1 MSHRLR
7 RPAALIVP
15 LLLLGLTACGG
26 GSDEEK
32 TAKGFD
38 AVEISGEPGETPEF
52 DWKAGLASGDVQSDV
67 LAEGDGAELE
77 DGDQVLVNFAVSD
90 DYSKKVDLDTFGE
103 DAAAALLE
111 VGAEPAEPQVAID
124 LLTQLIA
131 EHVEAGMTLGTRIA
145 LTVDAKKEWEDV
157 AVFLSEFN
165 VGNEDGLAIV
175 ADLEAVPLDGPKG
188 KTKAAPSWAPDVVV
202 TDGVP
207 TAIDSSGVAKPD
219 VKAKTIRSATLIE
232 GTGPEVAPGDL
243 AVVNYLGQ
251 TWGGKE
257 PFDQSYG
264 KKGTP
269 LNVNIAPATL
279 GGGTS
284 VIEGWSAGLEG
295 VPVGSRVLI
304 QIPPAKGYGEQG
316 SEPDIKGDD
325 ILYFVV
331 DVLAAA

>member
-1 MSHRLR
+1 MSLRLR

-26 GSDEEK
+26 DSEGK
-32 TAKGFD
+32 TAEGFD
-38 AVEISGEPGETPEF
+38 AVEISGQPGETPEF
-52 DWKAGLASGDVQSDV
+52 DWKAKLASGDVESEV
-67 LAEGDGAELE
+67 LDEGDGAELAA
-77 DGDQVLVNFAVSD
+77 GDQVLVNFALSD
-90 DYSKKVDLDTFGE
+90 DFSKKVAFDTYGE
-103 DAAAALLE
+103 DAGAMLIE
-111 VGAEPAEPQVAID
+111 VGAEAEPQSGLD
-124 LLTQLIA
+124 LLKILMS
-131 EHVEAGMTLGTRIA
+131 EHIEEGMTIGTRVA
-145 LTVDAKKEWEDV
+145 LTVDAKEEWDET
-157 AVFLSEFN
+157 AVFLAEAG
-165 VGNEDGLAIV
+165 VGNEDGLALV
-175 ADLEAVPLDGPKG
+175 FDVVSVPLDGPEG
-188 KTKAAPSWAPDVVV
+188 KTKAAPSWAPEIVVE
-202 TDGVP
+202 DGVP
-207 TAIDSSGVAKPD
+207 TAIDSSDVAKPD
-219 VKAKTIRSATLIE
+219 VKAKTIRSAVLVE
-232 GTGPEVAPGDL
+232 GTGPEVDPGSL

-269 LNVNIAPATL
+269 LNVLIAPATV

-316 SEPDIKGDD
+316 SPPDIKGDD

-331 DVLAAA
+331 DVLASA